1 DILAAT
7 LPQWDVTGFPIAG
20 ENLTLLKVDVDRVI
34 PATATVLQCP
44 DLARPVFRR
53 CRDATEV
60 RSEHGAAIGLHAP
73 GAKGTRNGVIGGL
86 AGATPEFE
94 DPLPRHGNFRQIG
107 VRDQGVRHLALVR
120 AGGIPNDPELQE
132 FPDAGIGRLA
142 SQGLS
147 E

>member
-1 DILAAT
+1 MHGVVAVLHEHAAPVPELHGNGDTAAGAEAVDILAAT

-86 AGATPEFE
+86 A
-94 DPLPRHGNFRQIG
+94 
-107 VRDQGVRHLALVR
+107 
-120 AGGIPNDPELQE
+120 
-132 FPDAGIGRLA
+132 
-142 SQGLS
+142 
-147 E
+147 